1 MCLKEAIAKEICLER
16 NMHFASD
23 RHVTNLNVFIR
34 TLWALPYLRSH
45 FFAGMPVAGPS
56 KSINAS
62 IQRFLSAQTQLA
74 HFVEQVCYKLHVWQ
88 QKGHWYRCLIIVLE
102 EEKRLLAENLR
113 AWFGSLS
120 NGRGSIFFV
129 QIECCFLNLKMKCS
143 RWGEDCFRYLDWRS
157 DTHGTWSCLWW

>member
-1 MCLKEAIAKEICLER
+1 MLSDQNMCMKEAIAKEICLER

-45 FFAGMPVAGPS
+45 FFAGMPVAGPL

-74 HFVEQVCYKLHVWQ
+74 TLCGTGMLQVTSLATKGALIPVSDYCVRGGEKVASREFEGLIWQ
-88 QKGHWYRCLIIVLE
+88 
-102 EEKRLLAENLR
+102 
-113 AWFGSLS
+113 LS

-143 RWGEDCFRYLDWRS
+143 RWGEDCFRYLD
-157 DTHGTWSCLWW
+157 